1 MKIGIIKERKSPP
14 DKRVPLIPWQCDALV
29 DKFRNLQIVAE
40 DYPERCYKANEYREK
55 GIEIVNDL
63 SDCDVI
69 LGIKE
74 IPTEA
79 LFNNK
84 TYFIFSHTIKKQVH
98 NRKLLQAILKK
109 NIRLIDYECLRY
121 PDDGRILGF
130 GRFAGIVGAYNGL
143 MAYGKRY
150 NIFNLKP
157 AHLCFDIKELEYE
170 LTKVKLGPEK
180 ILVTGAGRVGH
191 GVLEV
196 MKLANID
203 QVSSSDF
210 IHKNFKTPVF
220 AQVEFP
226 EYNRNKQG
234 KPFDKKE
241 FLAHPENFESD
252 FQKFLPETDLLIA
265 GHYWA
270 PTAPRFFT
278 REDMLKD
285 DFNIKVIADI
295 SCDLDGPIPST
306 IRSTTIGDPFFG
318 YDPETG
324 NETDPF
330 NKNSV
335 TVMAVDN
342 LPCELPRDASE
353 DFGNHLLKDIL
364 PLLMEGDKENILKN
378 ATIAEHGKLTEKFS
392 YLQDYVDAPTSTE

>member
-14 DKRVPLIPWQCDALV
+14 DTRVPLIPWQCDALI
-29 DKFRNLQIVAE
+29 DKYRKLDIVAE
-40 DYPERCYKANEYREK
+40 EYPERSYKAEEYIEK
-55 GIEIVNDL
+55 GISIVNDL

-69 LGIKE
+69 MGIKE
-74 IPTEA
+74 VPVEA
-79 LFNNK
+79 LIENK
-84 TYFIFSHTIKKQVH
+84 TYFFFSHTIKKQAH
-98 NRKLLQAILKK
+98 NRQLLQAILKK

-150 NIFNLKP
+150 NTFNLKP
-157 AHLCFDIKELEYE
+157 AYQCFDIKELEYE

-180 ILVTGAGRVGH
+180 ILVTGAGRVGN

-196 MKLANID
+196 MKLANIK
-203 QVSSSDF
+203 QVSSSEF
-210 IHKNFKTPVF
+210 LHKNFKEPVF

-226 EYNRNKQG
+226 EYNKNKSG
-234 KPFDKKE
+234 KIFDEKE
-241 FLAHPENFESD
+241 FISHPENFESD
-252 FQKFLPETDLLIA
+252 FYKFLPETDLLIA
-265 GHYWA
+265 GHFWS
-270 PTAPRFFT
+270 PKAPRFFA

-295 SCDLDGPIPST
+295 SCDLDGPIPAT
-306 IRSTTIGDPFFG
+306 IRSTKIGDAFFG
-318 YDPETG
+318 YDPQT
-324 NETDPF
+324 NKETDAF
-330 NKNSV
+330 NKEAV

-353 DFGNHLLKDIL
+353 DFGNHLLKDII
-364 PLLMEGDKENILKN
+364 PLLMEGDKNDILKR
-378 ATIAEHGKLTEKFS
+378 ATIAENGKLTEYFT
-392 YLQDYVDAPTSTE
+392 YLQDYVDEK

>member
-1 MKIGIIKERKSPP
+1 MKIGIIKERKTPP
-14 DKRVPLIPWQCDALV
+14 DTRVALIPWQCDALV
-29 DKFRNLQIVAE
+29 DKYRKLEVVAE
-40 DYPERCYKANEYREK
+40 EYPERCYKAEEYKAK
-55 GIEIVNDL
+55 GIPIVNDL

-74 IPTEA
+74 IPTDDLLE
-79 LFNNK
+79 NK
-84 TYFIFSHTIKKQVH
+84 TYFFFSHTIKKQAH

-196 MKLANID
+196 MKLANIK
-203 QVSSSDF
+203 QVSSADF
-210 IHKNFKTPVF
+210 IHKNFKETVF

-226 EYNRNKQG
+226 EYNRRKDG
-234 KPFDKKE
+234 KPFDEKD
-241 FLAHPENFESD
+241 FIAHPENYESD
-252 FQKFLPETDLLIA
+252 FHKFLPETDLLIA
-265 GHYWA
+265 GHFWA

-278 REDMLKD
+278 REEMMEDN
-285 DFNIKVIADI
+285 FNIKVIADI
-295 SCDLDGPIPST
+295 SCDLDGPIPAT
-306 IRSTTIGDPFFG
+306 IRSTKIGDAFFG
-318 YDPETG
+318 YDPVTG
-324 NETDPF
+324 KETDPF
-330 NKNSV
+330 NKDAV

-364 PLLMEGDKENILKN
+364 PLLMEGDKESILKR
-378 ATIAEHGKLTEKFS
+378 ATIAENGKLTEYFA
-392 YLQDYVDAPTSTE
+392 YLKDYVDGK